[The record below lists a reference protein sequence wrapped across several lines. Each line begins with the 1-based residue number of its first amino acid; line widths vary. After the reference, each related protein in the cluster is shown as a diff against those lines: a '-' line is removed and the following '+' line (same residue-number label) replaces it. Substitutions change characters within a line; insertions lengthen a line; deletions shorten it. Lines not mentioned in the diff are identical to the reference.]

1 MWLKGLENIRK
12 KKIIRFQCIGRFKN
26 KNLRACGRMNNDEI
40 IILLIIK
47 RYARGVCECVDGIY
61 IFIYITLVVVW
72 VLW

>member
-1 MWLKGLENIRK
+1 MCTVAIK
-12 KKIIRFQCIGRFKN
+12 FKN